1 VAHDQL
7 ADAVFVIVLID
18 FVMAGVVPAIHVFRT
33 LPKDVD
39 ARAGKFTQPA
49 QAWLRAPGMTAE
61 HLAIL
66 FLINPNRRSNNSCP
80 KVTEYLSGTT

>member
-39 ARAGKFTQPA
+39 ARASKITQPA
-49 QAWLRAPGMTAE
+49 QAWLQRGHDRE
-61 HLAIL
+61 
-66 FLINPNRRSNNSCP
+66 
-80 KVTEYLSGTT
+80 

>member
-18 FVMAGVVPAIHVFRT
+18 FVMAGVVPAIHAFRT

-49 QAWLRAPGMTAE
+49 QAWLQRGHDRE
-61 HLAIL
+61 
-66 FLINPNRRSNNSCP
+66 
-80 KVTEYLSGTT
+80 